1 MSAIINE
8 KKKKKKDWLFSWV
21 SHKEKKGFTKEKE
34 INLLSLG
41 NSRKIQGRADSS
53 KSKV

>member
-1 MSAIINE
+1 MSAIKNE
-8 KKKKKKDWLFSWV
+8 KKKKKDWLVSWV